1 MTVREVTYAAIIIR
15 IFASFLLGG
24 IIGSK
29 VNKKISAATT
39 DKLFAGL
46 LCLIIAIC
54 IYNAYRFAG

>member
-1 MTVREVTYAAIIIR
+1 MVPAGV
-15 IFASFLLGG
+15 LGG

-46 LCLIIAIC
+46 LCVIIGIC
-54 IYNAYRFAG
+54 IYNTCRFAG